1 MNKMEFLELVW
12 QFDEILI
19 LRDHLQN
26 QIDTCEQ
33 GCGDDEGLCPKCSE
47 TFEEV
52 LAEDKRLNGNKE
64 LDAIMKKLKEACD
77 GDFTGEYHRILNAPR
92 SGGVVH

>member
-1 MNKMEFLELVW
+1 MDKKEFLELVW
-12 QFDEILI
+12 QLDEILMQSDY
-19 LRDHLQN
+19 LRN

-47 TFEEV
+47 LFEEV

-64 LDAIMKKLKEACD
+64 LDDIMKKLKIACD
-77 GDFTGEYHRILNAPR
+77 ADFTGEYQRILNAPR